1 MKLQL
6 VTLSGIIMDENIY
19 EVIIPTSSGE
29 IAVFPGHEPL
39 VTLAVGGALLVRK
52 QKGDSNSQM
61 ELFAIN
67 GGVVEVE
74 PERVR
79 ILVDEADSSEDIIES
94 EVEKALEL
102 ARKQKLEAKSQVELS
117 KAQEMIDRHATRL
130 KVAGLRRRH
139 KN

>member
-102 ARKQKLEAKSQVELS
+102 AKKQKSEAKSQVEFS

>member
-29 IAVFPGHEPL
+29 VAVFPGHEPL

-52 QKGDSNSQM
+52 HKGDSNSQM

-102 ARKQKLEAKSQVELS
+102 ARKQKQEAKSQVELS